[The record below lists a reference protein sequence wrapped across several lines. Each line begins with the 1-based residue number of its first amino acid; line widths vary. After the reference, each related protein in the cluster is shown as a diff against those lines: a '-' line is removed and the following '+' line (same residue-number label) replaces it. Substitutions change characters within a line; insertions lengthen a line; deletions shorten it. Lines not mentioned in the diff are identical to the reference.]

1 VTLLLLLRRLR
12 VIFRFLLGAT
22 WLILA
27 NSYRL
32 EGSRTHPA
40 SAKRHDFLLTHG
52 AARGVRLIFLLL
64 LSSGLI
70 VLDRGLLFR
79 LSFRRRRCNWSLSNA
94 WSAALTLLL
103 SRRCGAPRISLFLL
117 LLFLLKTF
125 DLSHVLCDFLLSSL
139 GLTRASRLLLPV
151 VIILDM
157 AVLLKLGRFVLV
169 SLLVPWRFVRVCLLA
184 LRRW

>member
-1 VTLLLLLRRLR
+1 M
-12 VIFRFLLGAT
+12 FRFLLGAT

-52 AARGVRLIFLLL
+52 AARGVRLIFFLLL

-79 LSFRRRRCNWSLSNA
+79 LSSRRRRCNWSLSNT

-139 GLTRASRLLLPV
+139 GLTRASRLLLSIL
-151 VIILDM
+151 IILDM
-157 AVLLKLGRFVLV
+157 AVLFKLGRFVLV